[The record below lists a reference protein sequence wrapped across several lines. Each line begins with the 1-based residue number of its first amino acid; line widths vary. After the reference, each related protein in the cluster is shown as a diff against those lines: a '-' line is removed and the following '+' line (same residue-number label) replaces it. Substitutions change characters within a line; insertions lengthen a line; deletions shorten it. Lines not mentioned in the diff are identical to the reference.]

1 MSQNMIYFNSLKK
14 RLAESQKENPKTA
27 TLVGFSPLQYALY
40 LELSQSL
47 KSESK
52 SNVFIFSDNDEAE
65 EFFDLTEDH
74 FKKSNNLFLL
84 GHDFNI
90 FEGHIASEQSL
101 IERFYT
107 LQKISELRKSSQPFN
122 LITTAEALH
131 LKFPT
136 PSFIEKNQ
144 YKIEVS
150 DIISPDQL
158 KTALSERGYEYSI
171 TVEEPGTFSNKGEIF
186 DIYPTNGKPV
196 RLIYFDDMIEE
207 IYSIDSQTL
216 KTIKEET
223 HTEVSLGIS
232 PRIFCSPEYA
242 NNLRSKI
249 PMPPPSQKYKFEKR
263 KDILKRLSD
272 GYLFENYPVYIPLF
286 CDESI
291 SILDYLNDLDVNYHF
306 FNDFKIQSHWE
317 SHYNELKDSFQFI
330 EEDSENDSI
339 LPSPDHFY
347 FENIFSRIPSKKSIN
362 INEVQITAQLDL
374 DEDNDFIQIQQTHIN
389 QYLEET
395 SGKKQSRSDFLNET
409 FRKLKSDFELT
420 GEIIFFYSHQS
431 AKDEFDHLLEV
442 FDFKDSIRKRI
453 KYSNFPL
460 DRGFFYQTEKLLLL
474 IEGDLF
480 SAKKSKVNTKVT
492 QKDLDLF
499 AEQIATL
506 KVGDYV
512 IHSDHG
518 VGKYL
523 GLQSLDLKEDQADF
537 LVIEYSG
544 NDKVYV
550 PVYKMNLIQKHAS
563 STATLSLDSLRTNKF
578 AVLKKRASQSVKKL
592 AFDLLKLQAERESS
606 EAFAFSPPDHD
617 YKEFELAFEFQETP
631 DQRKAIDRVI
641 QDMEKSRPMDHLVCG
656 DVGFGKTEV
665 AIRAAYKAVLD
676 NKQVAVL
683 VPTTILALQHYNSF
697 KKRLKGFPVNLEFI
711 SRFKTA
717 KETSQIFNAL
727 EEGKVDIVIGT
738 HKLLSDKI
746 KFKDLG
752 LVIVDEEQ
760 RFGVGHKE
768 KLKLLKSNVDFLT
781 LTATPIPRTLQL
793 SFLGLRDL
801 SLIKTPPP
809 KRQSIK
815 TYIIKD
821 DALTL
826 QSAIKKELKR
836 GGQVFIVHNKV
847 KDIEQF
853 SSHIRDLVPE
863 AKIVIGHGQLPEKE
877 LEKRMKAF
885 YNGEY
890 QILIATT
897 IIESGIDIP
906 NANTMIIDRAD
917 TYGLSQLHQLR
928 GRIGRSDKKAY
939 AYFIIPNDRSLTNV
953 AEKRLKALQTYAEMG
968 SGFNIASCDLEIRGA
983 GDILGAHQSGHIEA
997 IGLELYMELLKDAI
1011 SELKGE
1017 KRVMNK
1023 NVEIMTPYPAYIPNN
1038 YIPDSAERLKQ
1049 YKTLS
1054 NISDSDKLNDAF
1066 DDFIDLYGPHP
1077 IEMKNLHSVLTA
1089 RTYLTKCG
1097 VKSIQ
1102 ANAHSISIQFDKD
1115 ILDSNPELAANIANT
1130 FLSRPKIYQFSPDY
1144 KVLYKPKK
1152 DIDQEGFLQ
1161 FCKDIAEQ
1169 IVPC

>member
-1 MSQNMIYFNSLKK
+1 MSQNMIYFNSLKN
-14 RLAESQKENPKTA
+14 RLQESHQNLSKSS
-27 TLVGFSPLQYALY
+27 TLVGFSPLQYALF
-40 LELSQSL
+40 LELSNSL
-47 KSESK
+47 HSNGK
-52 SNVFIFSDNDEAE
+52 SNVFIFSNNDEAE
-65 EFFDLTEDH
+65 EFYDLTEEY
-74 FKKSNNLFLL
+74 FTESNNLFLL

-90 FEGHIASEQSL
+90 YEGHIASEHGL

-107 LQKISELRKSSQPFN
+107 LQKLEELKKSKQSFN
-122 LITTAEALH
+122 LILTVEALH
-131 LKFPT
+131 LKFPK
-136 PSFIEKNQ
+136 PSFIQENQ
-144 YKIEVS
+144 LTIEVS

-158 KTALSERGYEYSI
+158 KTQLNERGYEYSI
-171 TVEEPGTFSNKGEIF
+171 TVEEPGTYSHKGEIF
-186 DIYPTNGKPV
+186 DIYPTNGSPI

-207 IYSIDSQTL
+207 IFSIDPETL
-216 KTIKEET
+216 KTIKDHT
-223 HTEVSLGIS
+223 HSKVSLGIS
-232 PRIFCSPEYA
+232 PRIFCSAEYA
-242 NNLRSKI
+242 NNIRSKI
-249 PMPPPSQKYKFEKR
+249 PMPPPSQKLKFEKR
-263 KDILKRLSD
+263 KEILKRLSD
-272 GYLFENYPVYIPLF
+272 GYLFENYPVFIPLF
-286 CDESI
+286 CDSTV
-291 SILDYLNDLDVNYHF
+291 SILDYLEDSTCEFHL
-306 FNDFKIQSHWE
+306 FNDFKINAEWE
-317 SHYNELKDSFQFI
+317 GMYSEIQDAYDLIH
-330 EEDSENDSI
+330 EDLDNDSI
-339 LPSPDHFY
+339 LPAPDSFY
-347 FENIFSRIPSKKSIN
+347 FKDNLSHISTAHKFN
-362 INEVQITAQLDL
+362 INEVQISAHLDL
-374 DEDNDFIQIQQTHIN
+374 TENDDFIQVQHENIN
-389 QYLEET
+389 QYLQQS
-395 SGKKQSRSDFLNET
+395 SGKKQSRADFLKDT
-409 FRKLKSDFELT
+409 FNLIKKNFDLSGEL
-420 GEIIFFYSHQS
+420 IFFFTHES
-431 AKDEFDHLLEV
+431 AKNEFNHLLDV
-442 FDFKDSIRKRI
+442 FDFKEPIRKRI
-453 KYSNFPL
+453 HFSKFPL
-460 DRGFFYQTEKLLLL
+460 DKGFYYQTEKLLLL
-474 IEGDLF
+474 TEGDLF

-499 AEQIATL
+499 AEQISTL

-544 NDKVYV
+544 SDKVYV

-578 AVLKKRASQSVKKL
+578 ATLKKRASQSVKKL

-606 EAFAFSPPDHD
+606 QAFAFSPPDHD

-631 DQRKAIDRVI
+631 DQRTAIDRVLK
-641 QDMEKSRPMDHLVCG
+641 DMEKAKPMDHLVCG

-665 AIRAAYKAVLD
+665 AIRAAFKAVLD
-676 NKQVAVL
+676 NKQAAVL

-697 KKRLKGFPVNLEFI
+697 KKRLKGFPVNIEFI

-717 KETSQIFNAL
+717 KETSKILADL
-727 EEGKVDIVIGT
+727 EEGKVDILIGT

-826 QSAIKKELKR
+826 QTAIKKELKR

-853 SSHIRDLVPE
+853 ASHIQDLAPE
-863 AKIVIGHGQLPEKE
+863 AKIVIGHGQLPERE
-877 LEKRMKAF
+877 LEKRMRAF

-983 GDILGAHQSGHIEA
+983 GDILGASQSGHIEA

-1011 SELKGE
+1011 HELKGE
-1017 KRVMNK
+1017 KRVLNK
-1023 NVEIMTPYPAYIPNN
+1023 NVEIMTPYPSYIPNN
-1038 YIPDSAERLKQ
+1038 YIPDSSERLKQ

-1054 NISDSDKLNDAF
+1054 NINNIEALDEAF
-1066 DDFIDLYGPHP
+1066 EDFIDLYGPHP
-1077 IEMKNLHSVLTA
+1077 PEMKNLHSVLKA

-1102 ANAHSISIQFDKD
+1102 ANAHSVSIQFDKN
-1115 ILDSNPELAANIANT
+1115 ILDTNAELAGNVANT
-1130 FLSRPKIYQFSPDY
+1130 FLARPKIYQFSPDY
-1144 KVLYKPKK
+1144 KVLYSPKK
-1152 DIDQEGFLQ
+1152 DITQADFLD
-1161 FCKDIAEQ
+1161 FCKNIAEQ

>member
-1 MSQNMIYFNSLKK
+1 MIYFSSLKK
-14 RLAESQKENPKTA
+14 RLIESHSNHSKSS

-40 LELSQSL
+40 LDLSQTL
-47 KSESK
+47 HHDNKC
-52 SNVFIFSDNDEAE
+52 NVFIFSNNDEAE
-65 EFFDLTEDH
+65 EFFDLIEDY
-74 FKKSNNLFLL
+74 FSISNNLFLL

-90 FEGHIASEQSL
+90 YEGHIASEQAL
-101 IERFYT
+101 LERFYT
-107 LQKISELRKSSQPFN
+107 LQNIEKLKKSNTPFN
-122 LITTAEALH
+122 LVTTVEALN
-131 LKFPT
+131 LKFPSST
-136 PSFIEKNQ
+136 FIQKNQ
-144 YKIEVS
+144 LSIEVS

-158 KTALSERGYEYSI
+158 KTQLNERGYEYSI
-171 TVEEPGTFSNKGEIF
+171 TVEEPGTYSHKGEIF
-186 DIYPTNGKPV
+186 DIYPTNGKPI
-196 RLIYFDDMIEE
+196 RLIYFDDMVEE
-207 IYSIDSQTL
+207 IYSIDPETL
-216 KTIKEET
+216 KTIKEKT
-223 HTEVSLGIS
+223 HQKVDLGIS
-232 PRIFCSPEYA
+232 PRIFCSNEYA

-263 KDILKRLSD
+263 KEVLKRLSD
-272 GYLFENYPVYIPLF
+272 GYLFENYPVFIPLF
-286 CDESI
+286 CDDTV
-291 SILDYLNDLDVNYHF
+291 SILDYLNENVCEYHI
-306 FNDFKIQSHWE
+306 FNDFKVSNEWE
-317 SHYNELKDSFQFI
+317 GLSSELQDSFEFI
-330 EEDSENDSI
+330 QNDENSDSI
-339 LPSPDHFY
+339 LPAPDFFY
-347 FENIFSRIPSKKSIN
+347 YKDMLSAINIEHKLN
-362 INEVQITAQLDL
+362 INEVQISANIDL
-374 DEDNDFIQIQQTHIN
+374 TEHDDLINIQHQNVNQFFDEAYGKRNSKAD
-389 QYLEET
+389 YLKEVFNKIKNHFKL
-395 SGKKQSRSDFLNET
+395 SGQ
-409 FRKLKSDFELT
+409 
-420 GEIIFFYSHQS
+420 IIFFYGHET
-431 AKDEFDHLLEV
+431 ALNEFNHLLDVFEV
-442 FDFKDSIRKRI
+442 STDIKKRI
-453 KYSNFPL
+453 QFSTYPL
-460 DRGFFYQTEKLLLL
+460 DKGFYYETEKLLLL
-474 IEGDLF
+474 TEGDLF

-523 GLQSLDLKEDQADF
+523 GLQSLDLKEDKADF
-537 LVIEYSG
+537 LVIEYTG

-578 AVLKKRASQSVKKL
+578 AALKKRASQSVKKL

-617 YKEFELAFEFQETP
+617 FKEFELAFDFQETP

-641 QDMEKSRPMDHLVCG
+641 KDMEKPRPMDHLVCG

-665 AIRAAYKAVLD
+665 AIRAAFKAVLD
-676 NKQVAVL
+676 GKQVAVL

-697 KKRLKGFPVNLEFI
+697 KKRLKGFPVNLDFI
-711 SRFKTA
+711 SRFKSA
-717 KETSQIFNAL
+717 KETSKIFADL
-727 EEGKVDIVIGT
+727 EEGKVDILIGT

-760 RFGVGHKE
+760 RFGVAHKE
-768 KLKLLKSNVDFLT
+768 KLKLLKANVDFLT

-853 SSHIRDLVPE
+853 AGHIRDLAPE

-885 YNGEY
+885 YEGEY

-1011 SELKGE
+1011 AELKGE
-1017 KRVMNK
+1017 KRVLNK

-1054 NISDSDKLNDAF
+1054 NIDNIEALDSAF

-1077 IEMKNLHSVLTA
+1077 IEMRNLHNVLKA
-1089 RTYLTKCG
+1089 RTYLTRCG
-1097 VKSIQ
+1097 IKSIQ

-1115 ILDSNPELAANIANT
+1115 LLDTNPELAGNVAQT
-1130 FLSRPKIYQFSPDY
+1130 FLARPKIYQFSPDY
-1144 KVLYKPKK
+1144 KVLYKPNK
-1152 DIDQEGFLQ
+1152 DINQDDFLD
-1161 FCKDIAEQ
+1161 FCKSIAEQ